1 MKKEYEKPPL
11 SSIDI
16 SDEDWLFHYGVKRRS
31 GRYPWGSGED
41 PYQHSGDFL
50 TRIEN
55 LHKKGMSEK
64 EIADSLGMSTGE
76 LRTAKSNAKN
86 EQRRLLV
93 DAAKSLKADG
103 IGATEIARQLSER
116 FGRNI
121 RESTVRSWFNE
132 DSEKR
137 MNAAQNTANFLR
149 EQVKEKGMIDVGKGV
164 ELDLGVSK
172 EKLNQALKI
181 LEEEGYPVYKGGI
194 PNITNPGKQINQK
207 VLCPPG
213 TEHKEIYNYDKVHS
227 IKEYSSKDGGV
238 SFKKFEYPASMD
250 SKRIYIRYDED
261 GGTQKDGIIELR
273 RGVPDLD
280 LGGSRY
286 SQVRILVDG
295 RKYVKGMAVYSDNI
309 PDGYDMVVNSNKK
322 RSQGMEKALK
332 DIKSDPD
339 NPFGASIKAAGQSYY
354 DDPKGKFVD
363 PVTGKRQSLSL
374 INKTRE
380 EGDWSDWKDNLPAQF
395 LSKQSLTM
403 AKKQLGL
410 AMADKDAEFDEI
422 MNLTNPTVKKKL
434 LQTFSEDCD
443 SAAIHLKAA
452 ALPRQKYH
460 VIVPINSLKD
470 TEVYAPR
477 YKDGEKL
484 ALIRYPHGGTFEIPI
499 LTVNNK
505 NKDARQLLGTDAS
518 DVVGINHNVAGR
530 LSGADFDGDT
540 VMAIPTHDRQG
551 KVKITSTDP
560 LEGLVGF
567 EPKDKYAIPE
577 GNPNNVK
584 IMRNTQNE
592 MGRISNLITDMTL
605 LGADTSE
612 LARAVRHSMV
622 VIDAEKHKLD
632 YKQSEIDNG
641 IKELREKYQDGG
653 ASTIISRSKGQAT
666 VLKRQGTP
674 KVNIKGKEWYD
685 PNRPEGALIYKTAD
699 DLEYTYTKEYKNGT
713 KKVITKQR
721 TQKST
726 KMAETDDAS
735 SLVSSSD
742 TAMERLYAQYANH
755 MKDLARKA
763 RLAQESAGKIA
774 YSPLAKKQYS
784 EEVHSLDLKLKKAQ
798 TNAPRERRA
807 QLLANAEVKA
817 KKLDNPDMSKD
828 EIKKAGQ
835 QALNKYRSKL
845 GASKEN
851 IKITDKEW
859 EAIQAGA
866 ISESKLVSI
875 LNNTDKDNLRS
886 LATPRAKTTL
896 SEAKINQIKAMSS
909 SNYTL
914 AQIAEKLHLS
924 SSTVSK
930 ALKGGI

>member
-1 MKKEYEKPPL
+1 MKKEYDKPPL

-16 SDEDWLFHYGVKRRS
+16 SDDWLFHYGVKRRS

-93 DAAKSLKADG
+93 DAAKSLKADN

-121 RESTVRSWFNE
+121 NESTVRSWFNE

-213 TEHKEIYNYDKVHS
+213 TEHKEIYNYDQVHS

-363 PVTGKRQSLSL
+363 PVTGKKQSLSL

-395 LSKQSLTM
+395 LSKQSLMM

-518 DVVGINHNVAGR
+518 DVVGINHKVAGR

-641 IKELREKYQDGG
+641 IKELRERYQDGG
-653 ASTIISRSKGQAT
+653 ASTIISRAKGQTT

-713 KKVITKQR
+713 KKIITKQR

-726 KMAETDDAS
+726 KMAETDDAY

-835 QALNKYRSKL
+835 QALSKYRSKL

-896 SEAKINQIKAMSS
+896 SEAKINQIKAMSN

>member
-1 MKKEYEKPPL
+1 MKKEYDKPPL

-16 SDEDWLFHYGVKRRS
+16 SDDWLFHYGVKRRS

-93 DAAKSLKADG
+93 DAAKSLKADN

-121 RESTVRSWFNE
+121 NESTVRSWFNE

-213 TEHKEIYNYDKVHS
+213 TEHKEIYNYDQVHS

-309 PDGYDMVVNSNKK
+309 PEGYDMVVNSNKK

-395 LSKQSLTM
+395 LSKQSLMM

-560 LEGLVGF
+560 LEDLVGF
-567 EPKDKYAIPE
+567 EPKDEYAIPE

-605 LGADTSE
+605 LGADPSE

-632 YKQSEIDNG
+632 YKKSEIVNG
-641 IKELREKYQDGG
+641 IKELRERYQDGG
-653 ASTIISRSKGQAT
+653 ASTIISRAKGQAT

-726 KMAETDDAS
+726 KMAETDDAY

-835 QALNKYRSKL
+835 QALSKYRSKL

-886 LATPRAKTTL
+886 LATPRTKKTL
-896 SEAKINQIKAMSS
+896 SEAKINQIKAMSN

>member
-16 SDEDWLFHYGVKRRS
+16 SDEDWLFHYGIKRRS

-76 LRTAKSNAKN
+76 LRNAKSNAKN

-93 DAAKSLKADG
+93 DAAKSLKADN

-121 RESTVRSWFNE
+121 NESTVRSWLNE

-149 EQVKEKGMIDVGKGV
+149 EQVKKKGMIDVGKGV

-181 LEEEGYPVYKGGI
+181 LEEEGYSVYKGGI

-213 TEHKEIYNYDKVHS
+213 TEHKEIYNYDQVHS
-227 IKEYSSKDGGV
+227 ITEYSSKDGGV

-354 DDPKGKFVD
+354 DDPKGKFID
-363 PVTGKRQSLSL
+363 PVTGKKQSLSL

-395 LSKQSLTM
+395 LSKQSLMM

-518 DVVGINHNVAGR
+518 DVVGINHKVAGR

-713 KKVITKQR
+713 KKIITKQR

-726 KMAETDDAS
+726 KMAETDDAN

-763 RLAQESAGKIA
+763 RLEQESTGKIA

-835 QALNKYRSKL
+835 QALSKYRSKL

>member
-1 MKKEYEKPPL
+1 MKKEYDKPPL

-16 SDEDWLFHYGVKRRS
+16 SDDWLFHYGVKRRS

-93 DAAKSLKADG
+93 DAAKSLKADN

-121 RESTVRSWFNE
+121 NESTVRSWFNE

-213 TEHKEIYNYDKVHS
+213 TEHKEIYNYDQVHS

-309 PDGYDMVVNSNKK
+309 PEGYDMVVNSNKK

-560 LEGLVGF
+560 LEDLVGF
-567 EPKDKYAIPE
+567 EPKDEYAIPE

-605 LGADTSE
+605 LGADPSE

-632 YKQSEIDNG
+632 YKKSEIVNG
-641 IKELREKYQDGG
+641 IKELRERYQDGG
-653 ASTIISRSKGQAT
+653 ASTIISRAKGQAT

-726 KMAETDDAS
+726 KMAETDDAY

-835 QALNKYRSKL
+835 QALSKYRSKL

-886 LATPRAKTTL
+886 LATPRTKKTL
-896 SEAKINQIKAMSS
+896 SEAKINQIKAMSN

>member
-76 LRTAKSNAKN
+76 LRNAKSNAKN

-137 MNAAQNTANFLR
+137 MNASRNTANFLR

-309 PDGYDMVVNSNKK
+309 PEGYDMVVNSNKK

-363 PVTGKRQSLSL
+363 PVTGKKQSLSL

-567 EPKDKYAIPE
+567 EPKDEYAIPE

-605 LGADTSE
+605 LGADTTE

-632 YKQSEIDNG
+632 YKKSEIVNG

-653 ASTIISRSKGQAT
+653 ASTIISRAKGQAT

-726 KMAETDDAS
+726 KMAETDDAY

-835 QALNKYRSKL
+835 QALSKYRSKL

>member
-93 DAAKSLKADG
+93 DAAKSLKADN

-132 DSEKR
+132 ESEKR

-213 TEHKEIYNYDKVHS
+213 TEHKEIYNYDQVHS

-309 PDGYDMVVNSNKK
+309 PEGYDMVVNSNKK

-395 LSKQSLTM
+395 LSKQSLMM

-560 LEGLVGF
+560 LEDLVGF
-567 EPKDKYAIPE
+567 EPKDEYAIPE

-605 LGADTSE
+605 LGADPSE

-632 YKQSEIDNG
+632 YKKSEIVNG

-653 ASTIISRSKGQAT
+653 ASTIISRAKGQTT

-726 KMAETDDAS
+726 KMAETDDAN
-735 SLVSSSD
+735 SLVSSSN

-835 QALNKYRSKL
+835 QALSKYRSKL

>member
-93 DAAKSLKADG
+93 DAAKSLKADN

-213 TEHKEIYNYDKVHS
+213 TEHKEIYNYDQVHS

-261 GGTQKDGIIELR
+261 GGTQKDGIVELR

-309 PDGYDMVVNSNKK
+309 PEGYDMVVNSNKK

-395 LSKQSLTM
+395 LSKQSLMM

-470 TEVYAPR
+470 NEVYAPR

-518 DVVGINHNVAGR
+518 DVVGINHNIAGR

-540 VMAIPTHDRQG
+540 VMAIPTHDKQG

-560 LEGLVGF
+560 LEGLIGF

-605 LGADTSE
+605 LGADIPE
-612 LARAVRHSMV
+612 IERAVRHSMV

-641 IKELREKYQDGG
+641 IKELREKYQNGG
-653 ASTIISRSKGQAT
+653 ASTIISRAKGQTT

-726 KMAETDDAS
+726 KMAETDDAN
-735 SLVSSSD
+735 SLVSSSG
-742 TAMERLYAQYANH
+742 TAMEKLYAQYANH

-784 EEVHSLDLKLKKAQ
+784 EEVRSLDLKLKKAQ

-835 QALNKYRSKL
+835 QALSKYRSKL

>member
-1 MKKEYEKPPL
+1 MKKEYDKPPL

-16 SDEDWLFHYGVKRRS
+16 SDDWLFHYGVKRRS

-93 DAAKSLKADG
+93 DAAKSLKADN

-121 RESTVRSWFNE
+121 SESTVRSWFNE

-213 TEHKEIYNYDKVHS
+213 TEHKEIYNYDQVHS

-261 GGTQKDGIIELR
+261 GGTQKDGIVELR

-309 PDGYDMVVNSNKK
+309 PEGYDMVVNSNKK

-395 LSKQSLTM
+395 LSKQSLMM

-470 TEVYAPR
+470 NEVYAPR

-518 DVVGINHNVAGR
+518 DVVGINHNIAGR

-560 LEGLVGF
+560 LEGLIGF

-605 LGADTSE
+605 LGADIPE
-612 LARAVRHSMV
+612 IERAVRHSMV

-641 IKELREKYQDGG
+641 IKELREKYQNGG
-653 ASTIISRSKGQAT
+653 ASTIISRAKGQTT

-726 KMAETDDAS
+726 KMAETDDAN
-735 SLVSSSD
+735 SLVSSSG
-742 TAMERLYAQYANH
+742 TAMEKLYAQYANH

-835 QALNKYRSKL
+835 QALSKYRSKL

-886 LATPRAKTTL
+886 LATPRTKTTL
-896 SEAKINQIKAMSS
+896 SEAKINQIKAMSN

-924 SSTVSK
+924 TSTVSK

>member
-1 MKKEYEKPPL
+1 MKKEYDKPPL

-16 SDEDWLFHYGVKRRS
+16 SDDWLFHYGVKRRS

-93 DAAKSLKADG
+93 DAAKSLKADN

-213 TEHKEIYNYDKVHS
+213 TEHKEIYNYDQVHS

-238 SFKKFEYPASMD
+238 SFRKFEYPASMD

-261 GGTQKDGIIELR
+261 GGTQKDGIVELR

-309 PDGYDMVVNSNKK
+309 PEGYDMVVNSNKK

-363 PVTGKRQSLSL
+363 PVTGKKQSLSL

-395 LSKQSLTM
+395 LSKQSLMM

-470 TEVYAPR
+470 NEVYAPR

-518 DVVGINHNVAGR
+518 DVVGINHNIAGR

-560 LEGLVGF
+560 LEGLIGF

-605 LGADTSE
+605 LGADIPE
-612 LARAVRHSMV
+612 IERAVRHSMV

-641 IKELREKYQDGG
+641 IKELREKYQNGG
-653 ASTIISRSKGQAT
+653 ASTIISRAKGQTT

-726 KMAETDDAS
+726 KMAETDDAN
-735 SLVSSSD
+735 SLVSSSG
-742 TAMERLYAQYANH
+742 TAMEKLYAQYANH

-835 QALNKYRSKL
+835 QALSKYRSKL

-886 LATPRAKTTL
+886 LATPRTKTTL

>member
-31 GRYPWGSGED
+31 GRYPYGSGED

-86 EQRRLLV
+86 ERRRLLV
-93 DAAKSLKADG
+93 DAAKSLKADN
-103 IGATEIARQLSER
+103 IGATEIARRLSER

-121 RESTVRSWFNE
+121 NESTVRSWFDE

-213 TEHKEIYNYDKVHS
+213 TEHKEIYNYDQVHS

-309 PDGYDMVVNSNKK
+309 PEGYDMVVNSNKK

-443 SAAIHLKAA
+443 SAAVHLKAA

-470 TEVYAPR
+470 NEVYAPR

-518 DVVGINHNVAGR
+518 DVVGINHNIAGR

-560 LEGLVGF
+560 LEGLIGF

-605 LGADTSE
+605 LGADMPE
-612 LARAVRHSMV
+612 IERAVRHSMV

-641 IKELREKYQDGG
+641 IKELRERYQDGG
-653 ASTIISRSKGQAT
+653 ASTLISRAKGQTT
-666 VLKRQGTP
+666 VLKRKGTP

-685 PNRPEGALIYKTAD
+685 PNRPEGALIYKKAD
-699 DLEYTYTKEYKNGT
+699 HLDYTYTKEYKNGT
-713 KKVITKQR
+713 KKEITKQR

-726 KMAETDDAS
+726 KMAETDDAY

-784 EEVHSLDLKLKKAQ
+784 EEVHSLDLKLKKAL

-835 QALNKYRSKL
+835 QALSKYRSKL

-886 LATPRAKTTL
+886 LATPRTKTTL
-896 SEAKINQIKAMSS
+896 SEAKINQIKAMSN

-924 SSTVSK
+924 TSTVSK

>member
-76 LRTAKSNAKN
+76 LRNAKSNAKN

-93 DAAKSLKADG
+93 DAAKSLKADD

-137 MNAAQNTANFLR
+137 MNAARNTANFLR

-213 TEHKEIYNYDKVHS
+213 TEHKEIYNYDQVHS
-227 IKEYSSKDGGV
+227 ITEYSSKDGGV

-309 PDGYDMVVNSNKK
+309 PEGYDMVVNSNKK

-363 PVTGKRQSLSL
+363 PVTGKKQSLSL

-395 LSKQSLTM
+395 LSKQSLMM

-641 IKELREKYQDGG
+641 IKELRERYQDGG
-653 ASTIISRSKGQAT
+653 ASTIISRAKGQTT

-713 KKVITKQR
+713 KKIITKQR

-726 KMAETDDAS
+726 KMAETDDAY

-835 QALNKYRSKL
+835 QALSKYRSKL